1 MNTEDL
7 ISKGYVK
14 VGSKSYCSYWNKGD
28 HTVTVY
34 DETEGILSESTPLPE
49 RVSCVDED
57 TYKYLCEV
65 QTNLYLD
72 KLNSFCKVQ
81 SGIVD
86 CLEDLKCVVSGN
98 IDTVELDV
106 IFNKYVGK
114 DDSEN
119 YKHYNR
125 GSDKDKI
132 EYIKFQ
138 INYLI
143 KEYQS
148 DLIGNFK
155 VANKRLEVILN
166 LSGMFK

>member
-1 MNTEDL
+1 MTNEEL
-7 ISKGYVK
+7 YEVK
-14 VGSKSYCSYWNKGD
+14 TS
-28 HTVTVY
+28 
-34 DETEGILSESTPLPE
+34 
-49 RVSCVDED
+49 
-57 TYKYLCEV
+57 
-65 QTNLYLD
+65 LYLD

-81 SGIVD
+81 SRIVD
-86 CLEDLKCVVSGN
+86 CLEDFKSVVSSN
-98 IDTVELDV
+98 IDTVEMDV

-119 YKHYNR
+119 YKHYNK

-138 INYLI
+138 INCLI

-166 LSGMFK
+166 LSEVFK